1 MPDVPEDSSIEWEA
15 AQWVARRMGDQPF
28 DKDGFDAWLAGDPR
42 RKVLFDAM
50 WPRIMGSGMDETL
63 DAVIRQRRRSKR
75 SLVVSAVAT
84 ALAVLGGYQALP
96 SVELFLSQSQSYAA
110 ADGILREVTLEDGT
124 QLTLAGGAEVRVRYA
139 RHAREIE
146 LARGTV
152 FANVMHDATR
162 PFRIVAGSA
171 RITDLGT
178 QFEVSSKPAF
188 VRVTVESGVVRFGA
202 NGWFSNQLDLAAG
215 EAAVL
220 SAADLSRLD
229 DVSRDGVARWRTE
242 WVEYH
247 DTPITQVVADLES
260 VAALPIRIA
269 PGSLADLRVSGR
281 IRLTDPMRQINNLSI
296 IHNFSVEQ
304 REGAIILMDHK

>member
-1 MPDVPEDSSIEWEA
+1 VPEVPEDSSIEWEA

-42 RKVLFDAM
+42 RQVLFEAM

-96 SVELFLSQSQSYAA
+96 SVELFLSRPQEYAA
-110 ADGILREVTLEDGT
+110 ADGILREITLEDGT
-124 QLTLAGGAEVRVRYA
+124 QLTLAGGTGIRVRYA

-146 LARGTV
+146 LMRGTI
-152 FANVMHDATR
+152 FANVTHDETR
-162 PFRIVAGSA
+162 PFRIDAGGA
-171 RITDLGT
+171 RTTDLGT
-178 QFEVSSKPAF
+178 RFEVSSKPSF
-188 VRVTVESGVVRFGA
+188 VRVTVEAGAVQFGA
-202 NGWFSNQLDLAAG
+202 DGWFSKQLDLKAG
-215 EAAVL
+215 QAAVL
-220 SAADLSRLD
+220 TAANLGRVEN
-229 DVSRDGVARWRTE
+229 VSQDGVARWRAE

-260 VAALPIRIA
+260 VATLPIRIA
-269 PGSLADLRVSGR
+269 PGSLAALRVSGR

-304 REGAIILMDHK
+304 RDNAIILTDHK

>member
-1 MPDVPEDSSIEWEA
+1 VPDVPEDSSIEWEA

-42 RKVLFDAM
+42 RKVLFEAM
-50 WPRIMGSGMDETL
+50 WPRIMGSRMDETL

-96 SVELFLSQSQSYAA
+96 SVELFLSRPQEYAA
-110 ADGILREVTLEDGT
+110 AGGTLREITLEDGT
-124 QLTLAGGAEVRVRYA
+124 QLTLAGGTGIRVRYA

-146 LARGTV
+146 LMRGTI
-152 FANVMHDATR
+152 FANVTHDETR
-162 PFRIVAGSA
+162 PFRIDTGGA
-171 RITDLGT
+171 RTTDLGT
-178 QFEVSSKPAF
+178 RFEVSSKPSF
-188 VRVTVESGVVRFGA
+188 VRVTVEAGAVRFGA
-202 NGWFSNQLDLAAG
+202 DGWFSKQLDLTAG
-215 EAAVL
+215 QAAVL
-220 SAADLSRLD
+220 SAAELGRMEN
-229 DVSRDGVARWRTE
+229 VTRDGVARWRTE

-247 DTPITQVVADLES
+247 DAPIGQVVADLES
-260 VAALPIRIA
+260 VSTLPIRIA
-269 PGSLADLRVSGR
+269 PGSLVELRVSGR

-304 REGAIILMDHK
+304 RDSAIILTDHK